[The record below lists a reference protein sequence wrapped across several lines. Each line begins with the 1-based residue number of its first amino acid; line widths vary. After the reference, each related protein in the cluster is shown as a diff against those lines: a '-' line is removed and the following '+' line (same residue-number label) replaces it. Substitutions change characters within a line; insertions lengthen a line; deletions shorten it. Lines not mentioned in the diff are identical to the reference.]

1 MQTVMLAIEG
11 EDEERFFDIIDKKI
25 QDSSIESYPK
35 YIKFKEAFSKK
46 NSKVSKGKG
55 KDKDRSSGKN
65 KKRKSEKSSEEDLI
79 ALIQQ
84 RNKERNDHLKDME
97 LRYSKQPYLKR
108 SYYLGLFNNKTAFV
122 YLCMDIIFNLLVVSL
137 SKLSKIEKT

>member
-1 MQTVMLAIEG
+1 MLAVEG

-35 YIKFKEAFSKK
+35 YIKFKEAHSKK
-46 NSKVSKGKG
+46 NSKVSKGKARDKD

-97 LRYSKQPYLKR
+97 LRYSK
-108 SYYLGLFNNKTAFV
+108 
-122 YLCMDIIFNLLVVSL
+122 
-137 SKLSKIEKT
+137 